1 VTGPVTFERQLRPA
15 QHTTECARCDNPIV
29 AGMNYVKV
37 ARYDGHRCGYRHI
50 DCEFAAWHL
59 AHPDLTL
66 FQAVDAYNATLTAP
80 QPR

>member
-1 VTGPVTFERQLRPA
+1 
-15 QHTTECARCDNPIV
+15 
-29 AGMNYVKV
+29 MNYVKV